1 MINVQK
7 NRKKKIIKNPKRDR
21 KDGVTHKSPLVMIN
35 IVKLVV
41 NHYILNVKRKILKFL
56 VRSISEKILT
66 WK

>member
-1 MINVQK
+1 MINVK
-7 NRKKKIIKNPKRDR
+7 TCPKNPKETI
-21 KDGVTHKSPLVMIN
+21 KDGVTHKPPLVMIN

-41 NHYILNVKRKILKFL
+41 NQFSLNAKRKILKFL